1 MPGHENGH
9 AVEATHITGH
19 RGGENNMNVNQTC
32 RAQHGVSRATPG
44 LPKVKRNPLFNDTA
58 PETVVK
64 ELAELVRDLHQLLG
78 SYAPSWYTQK
88 MEARISEELAAAD
101 WALLRESQSTVNT
114 PGEAPR

>member
-1 MPGHENGH
+1 MFGDENGH

-19 RGGENNMNVNQTC
+19 RGENNMNVNQTC

-44 LPKVKRNPLFNDTA
+44 LPKAKRSPLFNHTA

-64 ELAELVRDLHQLLG
+64 ELAKLVRDLHQLLG
-78 SYAPSWYTQK
+78 NYAPSWYTQK
-88 MEARISEELAAAD
+88 MDARISEELAAAD
-101 WALLRESQSTVNT
+101 WALLRESRSTVNT

>member
-1 MPGHENGH
+1 MPGDENGH

-32 RAQHGVSRATPG
+32 RAQHAVSGATPG
-44 LPKVKRNPLFNDTA
+44 LPKAKRK

-78 SYAPSWYTQK
+78 NYAPSWYSQK
-88 MEARISEELAAAD
+88 MDARISEELAAAD
-101 WALLRESQSTVNT
+101 WALLRENRSTVNT